1 MVSFKRIKLQPGP
14 LFKDCQ
20 HSIPQETLSVAM
32 EWLHPYATMK
42 MMCTKI
48 DAVINYIKT
57 NTETLVS
64 CLHTLY
70 DFSVNCHTFNL
81 SPYLS
86 EAYLLCY
93 NIDVLHL
100 TLWQWITQF
109 NVPQE
114 SEANLPRLTTALRLI
129 EHLTSQHSVLP
140 HSVAL
145 ELTSGQDRVAESGIV
160 TSTEC
165 PLWGKNSVHKTTIYL
180 YNVLNE
186 TAIMFIKQLPY
197 NVYKTGLWNLRC

>member
-1 MVSFKRIKLQPGP
+1 MRSGESVKGIIRNLTGFTNLCTKSDKDVSVQLLVLPVLTLLLLTFCTNFLLGVVSFKRINLQPGP

-93 NIDVLHL
+93 NINVLHVA
-100 TLWQWITQF
+100 LWQ
-109 NVPQE
+109 
-114 SEANLPRLTTALRLI
+114 
-129 EHLTSQHSVLP
+129 
-140 HSVAL
+140 
-145 ELTSGQDRVAESGIV
+145 
-160 TSTEC
+160 
-165 PLWGKNSVHKTTIYL
+165 
-180 YNVLNE
+180 
-186 TAIMFIKQLPY
+186 
-197 NVYKTGLWNLRC
+197 